1 MSRGSR
7 LSRGGR
13 EVLSR
18 LLRYGQRVFG
28 LNEATARVRDTRPG
42 ARIPAVRFVRSLL
55 TMEWTRLGSFHA
67 LEQARPGGPWQG
79 WLGGALP
86 SADAL
91 GDAAAALELDDL
103 REELFRQYT
112 VLKRNK
118 AIRPLP
124 RGPAPRTAGARWREG
139 RQRGPSAAASTVA
152 PSTPPLP
159 SA

>member
-1 MSRGSR
+1 MRS
-7 LSRGGR
+7 
-13 EVLSR
+13 
-18 LLRYGQRVFG
+18 
-28 LNEATARVRDTRPG
+28 
-42 ARIPAVRFVRSLL
+42 VRSLL
-55 TMEWTRLGSFHA
+55 TMEWARIGSLNG
-67 LEQARPGGPWQG
+67 LEQARPGGAWQG
-79 WLGGALP
+79 WLGGPLP

-91 GDAAAALELDDL
+91 GDAAAALSLDDL

-118 AIRPLP
+118 AFRPLP

-159 SA
+159 AA